1 MANCCK
7 SGLSLNT
14 GTPKQSIFGP
24 GTDVFVWRKYAD
36 DGTENVI
43 DLSSFT
49 GSQADWDALTQNTDP
64 SKRLYPLH
72 NFKNVEDV
80 KGDTIFETFNDT
92 SNLFVQEGT
101 RTWTG
106 LLPNLDPTFLGKL
119 KGWGCQ
125 PMRILVADNCDNL
138 HGKKSTTTANAFV
151 GIDVDQNTWNPIFV
165 KSTDTTVQKI
175 QLSFEFSRTE
185 KDEDLRQIKG
195 DEMTVKPKDVNGL
208 TDVNVAVSNEST
220 TGFTGV
226 ATLDYGSCLNPEK
239 FVGAQLA
246 DWNLYNDTQD
256 AAVVI
261 TSATEGP
268 DGTYAFV
275 YAAQTPADVLTLTI
289 NLSTGFE
296 LSTTTITT
304 P

>member
-1 MANCCK
+1 
-7 SGLSLNT
+7 
-14 GTPKQSIFGP
+14 
-24 GTDVFVWRKYAD
+24 
-36 DGTENVI
+36 
-43 DLSSFT
+43 
-49 GSQADWDALTQNTDP
+49 
-64 SKRLYPLH
+64 
-72 NFKNVEDV
+72 
-80 KGDTIFETFNDT
+80 
-92 SNLFVQEGT
+92 
-101 RTWTG
+101 
-106 LLPNLDPTFLGKL
+106 
-119 KGWGCQ
+119 
-125 PMRILVADNCDNL
+125 
-138 HGKKSTTTANAFV
+138 
-151 GIDVDQNTWNPIFV
+151 
-165 KSTDTTVQKI
+165 
-175 QLSFEFSRTE
+175 
-185 KDEDLRQIKG
+185 
-195 DEMTVKPKDVNGL
+195 MTVKPKDVNGL

-246 DWNLYNDTQD
+246 DWSLYNDTQD

-268 DGTYAFV
+268 DGTYTFV